1 MSILQQT
8 KLQELEERF
17 DKFEKM
23 VKDGIDTA
31 SNKLIQELQ
40 QDLTDLKAKYHMLNA
55 RLKKYNV
62 D

>member
-1 MSILQQT
+1 MSIAFQT
-8 KLQELEERF
+8 QLAELSERF
-17 DKFEKM
+17 DKFEKI
-23 VKDGIDTA
+23 VKDGIDTE
-31 SNKLIQELQ
+31 SNKLIQTLQ